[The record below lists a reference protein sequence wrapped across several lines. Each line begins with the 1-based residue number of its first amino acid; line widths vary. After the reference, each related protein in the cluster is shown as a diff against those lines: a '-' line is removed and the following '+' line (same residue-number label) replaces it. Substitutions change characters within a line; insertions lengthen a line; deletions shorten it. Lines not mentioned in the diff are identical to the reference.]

1 VEDFLFEGGDLISK
15 FTVDFARNVISVGE
29 FNLVGNFDIHEGAIF
44 ITL

>member
-1 VEDFLFEGGDLISK
+1 MEDFLFEGGDLISE
-15 FTVDFARNVISVGE
+15 FAVDFARNLISVGK